1 MPIKKVLFPKT
12 YEEKL
17 LSKQYF
23 NKKEK
28 TPEPAPTPKLSEEEI
43 QHYIDLMLEASKP
56 TEYVDRTKQILLER
70 FPQQNLAGN

>member
-1 MPIKKVLFPKT
+1 MSIKKIVFPKT

-17 LSKQYF
+17 LSKQFF

-28 TPEPAPTPKLSEEEI
+28 PPEPAPAPTPKLSEEEI

-56 TEYVDRTKQILLER
+56 TEYVDHTKQILLER
-70 FPQQNLAGN
+70 FPKQN